1 MTWKEELDLLTKFH
15 ENNLGR
21 RRFGGGEN
29 RMWRF
34 EGRTVGRKPGEVE
47 MVTTQEHSARAYLDV
62 ELARTTTGAKVF
74 VFTALKVAVDRE
86 LDVSHAEKR
95 FLRYDNET
103 KFSGRSVMSSS
114 TQRRRSS
121 SS

>member
-1 MTWKEELDLLTKFH
+1 M
-15 ENNLGR
+15 
-21 RRFGGGEN
+21 
-29 RMWRF
+29 
-34 EGRTVGRKPGEVE
+34 
-47 MVTTQEHSARAYLDV
+47 TTQEHSARAYLDV

-103 KFSGRSVMSSS
+103 KFSGRSVIKYPEKKVVKFLKKPA
-114 TQRRRSS
+114 TKV
-121 SS
+121 

>member
-1 MTWKEELDLLTKFH
+1 M
-15 ENNLGR
+15 
-21 RRFGGGEN
+21 
-29 RMWRF
+29 
-34 EGRTVGRKPGEVE
+34 GRKPGEVE